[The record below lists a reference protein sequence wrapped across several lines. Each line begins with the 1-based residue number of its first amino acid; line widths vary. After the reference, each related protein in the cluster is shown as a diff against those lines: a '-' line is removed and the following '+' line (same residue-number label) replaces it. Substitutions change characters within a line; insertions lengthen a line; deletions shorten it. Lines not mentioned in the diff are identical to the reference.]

1 MTRNERA
8 VLKHEVSV
16 LLDQLGSTPEAV
28 GESLRRAGVR
38 GDPFLVSRCPVAR
51 YLHAVVGAEP
61 NVGKIKVGLYKTV
74 INGPRWWRPMTIGL
88 PLPVRLFVLGFDRG
102 QFPEL
107 LSQSK
112 RSSTSTSPKSKTRV
126 DFQA

>member
-1 MTRNERA
+1 MTRSERT
-8 VLKHEVSV
+8 VLKQDVSV
-16 LLDQLGSTPEAV
+16 LLDQLGSTPEGVAQ
-28 GESLRRAGVR
+28 SLHRAGVR

-61 NVGKIKVGLYKTV
+61 SVGKIKVGLYKAV
-74 INGPRWWRPMTIGL
+74 INRPRWWRPVTIGL

-107 LSQSK
+107 LTQSK
-112 RSSTSTSPKSKTRV
+112 RSPSSSSPKSRV
-126 DFQA
+126 RIDFQA

>member
-1 MTRNERA
+1 MTRSERA
-8 VLKHEVSV
+8 VLKHDVSV

-28 GESLRRAGVR
+28 GESLHRAGVR

-61 NVGKIKVGLYKTV
+61 NVGKIKVGLYKAV

-88 PLPVRLFVLGFDRG
+88 PIPVRLFVLGFDRG

-107 LSQSK
+107 LSQPK
-112 RSSTSTSPKSKTRV
+112 RSFGSGSSRSKVRV
-126 DFQA
+126 DVQP